1 MGPHLDLKSDFMLNF
16 ILNPFPPQAVV
27 TKPKP
32 GFKSFYAVFCNLDS
46 LQYSRDEYRAMRCD
60 GIKSRSGLVTVF
72 SPLQL
77 LRFQNGVT
85 GAQRR
90 HMVKLLSRVSV
101 NFRKHTKNVN
111 YEVAKGKTYLGS
123 HIAPY
128 PIPASFGNL
137 SKIHRSKT
145 FEYLAK
151 ISYAELKGYKNIVW
165 KRFIQ
170 K

>member
-1 MGPHLDLKSDFMLNF
+1 MLVRF
-16 ILNPFPPQAVV
+16 IICTFVFHFEPFPPQAVV

-60 GIKSRSGLVTVF
+60 GIKSRFGLVTVF

-90 HMVKLLSRVSV
+90 HMVKLLSRDSV
-101 NFRKHTKNVN
+101 NFRKYTKMSIT
-111 YEVAKGKTYLGS
+111 K
-123 HIAPY
+123 
-128 PIPASFGNL
+128 L
-137 SKIHRSKT
+137 SK
-145 FEYLAK
+145 AK
-151 ISYAELKGYKNIVW
+151 HIWVLMYPLTPFPLLLIIEQNTSEHK
-165 KRFIQ
+165 F
-170 K
+170 